1 MANVVLPTT
10 LTELFPG
17 APKRV
22 AAEGATVLEVL
33 DSLESQ
39 FPGMRSRI
47 CEPLEGGPR
56 IRRHLVIFVDDE
68 RVDLGDTVR
77 PTSEVRL
84 VPALSG
90 G

>member
-33 DSLESQ
+33 NSLEAQ

-68 RVDLGDTVR
+68 RVDLGDEVK

>member
-1 MANVVLPTT
+1 MPNVVLPTT

-22 AAEGATVLEVL
+22 SVDGATVTEVL
-33 DSLESQ
+33 DGLEAQ

-47 CEPLEGGPR
+47 CEPLEGGAR
-56 IRRHLVIFVDDE
+56 IRRHLMVFVDDE
-68 RVDLGDTVR
+68 RCDLTDEVKA
-77 PTSEVRL
+77 TSEVRL

>member
-22 AAEGATVLEVL
+22 AVEGATVLEVL
-33 DSLESQ
+33 DGLDAQ

-47 CEPLEGGPR
+47 CEPVEGGPR

-68 RVDLGDTVR
+68 RSDLAGEVK

>member
-22 AAEGATVLEVL
+22 AVDGATVLEVL
-33 DSLESQ
+33 DGLDAQ

-68 RVDLGDTVR
+68 RADLTDEVEAG
-77 PTSEVRL
+77 SEVRL

>member
-22 AAEGATVLEVL
+22 TAEGATVLEVL
-33 DSLESQ
+33 DSLDTQ

-68 RVDLGDTVR
+68 RVDLSDAVR

>member
-22 AAEGATVLEVL
+22 AVEGATVLEVL
-33 DSLESQ
+33 DGLDAQ
-39 FPGMRSRI
+39 YPGMRSRI
-47 CEPLEGGPR
+47 CEPVEGGPR

-68 RVDLGDTVR
+68 RSDLTGEVK

>member
-22 AAEGATVLEVL
+22 SADGATVLEVL
-33 DSLESQ
+33 DSLEAQ

-68 RVDLGDTVR
+68 RVDLSDEVK

>member
-1 MANVVLPTT
+1 MASVVLPTT

-22 AAEGATVLEVL
+22 SVEGGTVLEVL
-33 DSLESQ
+33 DGLDAQ
-39 FPGMRSRI
+39 FPGMRIRI

-68 RVDLGDTVR
+68 RCDLADEVKPG
-77 PTSEVRL
+77 SEVRL

>member
-10 LTELFPG
+10 LTELFPA

-22 AAEGATVLEVL
+22 SVDGATVLEVL
-33 DSLESQ
+33 DGLDAQ

-68 RVDLGDTVR
+68 RADLAGEVKAG
-77 PTSEVRL
+77 SEVRL